1 MTITLVDVLREYEI
15 YDRSTPGRETLVF
28 DSQLYDADDQLTTFT
43 RYIPDSSDGWIET
56 VVRMNDT
63 EVIGSGEDP
72 RPFFWRGSVCVASQT
87 FNPAH
92 AFVNKFYI
100 KNEDRWI
107 TLIPPTRITPGK
119 NWAPFVRDGDLYF
132 VHEYSPFRV
141 MKAKFIHPRDDFM
154 VLDIIAEHDIP
165 TAKSIDGYSSFRG
178 GSNGVQIGEVIL
190 GIGHTNT
197 HSDDTIESI
206 QHRPFVWVYHPDQS
220 LTYYELDFDFPDT
233 YRIVDPTSLYF
244 RDGTLY
250 MTTSETEFIWPVTG
264 QKGRTCLYSLNL
276 TGASHENGFGL
287 GRRRLHWWPHD
298 APPKKRWFL
307 GAWGRSKG
315 A

>member
-1 MTITLVDVLREYEI
+1 MVIRLEKVLREFEI
-15 YDRSTPGRETLVF
+15 YDRSTPDRENLLF
-28 DSQLYDADDQLTTFT
+28 DSHMPDRDGKLVKFT

-56 VVRMNDT
+56 VVRMNGT

-72 RPFFWRGSVCVASQT
+72 RPFVWQNSVCVASQT

-100 KNEDRWI
+100 CDQDRWI
-107 TLIPPTRITPGK
+107 TLIPATRITPGK
-119 NWAPFVRDGDLYF
+119 NWAPFVRDEELYF

-154 VLDIIAEHDIP
+154 VLDIVAEHDIE
-165 TAKSIDGYSSFRG
+165 TATSLDGYSSFRG
-178 GSNGVQIGEVIL
+178 GANGVQIGDVIL

-197 HSDDTIESI
+197 HSDDTLESI
-206 QHRPFVWVYHPDQS
+206 VHRPFIWVYHPDTS
-220 LTYYELDFDFPDT
+220 LTYYELDFEFPDT
-233 YRIVDPTSLYF
+233 YRIVDPTALYLQ
-244 RDGTLY
+244 DGKLFL
-250 MTTSETEFIWPVTG
+250 TTSETEFVWNVTG
-264 QKGRTCLYSLNL
+264 QKGRSCLYSLDI
-276 TGASHENGFGL
+276 TGESHENGFGL